1 MARRKEDPPKGSPAW
16 MNTFADLMNLLLCF
30 FVMLFSM
37 SSVNEEKFEKV
48 IASFQS
54 TFSILPGGG
63 ASIGEGEL
71 ISSGI
76 SQLENFDS
84 YYNQQLSSQSDGQ
97 TEEEKD
103 ITEAY
108 EQQELEESEDM
119 AQQLENALSQYGIQ
133 DDVEVDFNAEYV
145 TLNMNGALLFDSA
158 SAELRDEAY
167 PLVNKLGKILVTYDN
182 NIIEVEGHTDNVP
195 IHSSKYED
203 NNVLSMYRALAVA
216 NYLRDTTTLD
226 PAYIKSSGRGEYV
239 PIADNAT
246 PEGRARNRR
255 VEIKIYNSYN
265 SNVSGTSTDD
275 TGTETPA
282 DAALSTETVTDT
294 PALVLVNLILTAV
307 LAFSVIPQTKK
318 SNELIDQV
326 CAAINIELEGGQN
339 KDSSAVPIEE
349 IAVYNITDN
358 FTVNLADNGD
368 GKKHYA
374 VFSVGL
380 SVNKT
385 SESYATYGGDE
396 MTELTDKETIIRSDI
411 NTVVAKYTE
420 EEFNADGQ
428 KAVKEEILSKMQDL
442 FGSDYIVGVNFSSVA
457 TEAH

>member
-103 ITEAY
+103 IIEAY

-294 PALVLVNLILTAV
+294 PEAATTGATVEPTEVVN
-307 LAFSVIPQTKK
+307 
-318 SNELIDQV
+318 E
-326 CAAINIELEGGQN
+326 
-339 KDSSAVPIEE
+339 
-349 IAVYNITDN
+349 
-358 FTVNLADNGD
+358 
-368 GKKHYA
+368 
-374 VFSVGL
+374 
-380 SVNKT
+380 
-385 SESYATYGGDE
+385 
-396 MTELTDKETIIRSDI
+396 
-411 NTVVAKYTE
+411 
-420 EEFNADGQ
+420 
-428 KAVKEEILSKMQDL
+428 
-442 FGSDYIVGVNFSSVA
+442 
-457 TEAH
+457 

>member
-54 TFSILPGGG
+54 TFSILRRR
-63 ASIGEGEL
+63 STIGEGEL

-294 PALVLVNLILTAV
+294 PEAATTGATVEPTEVVN
-307 LAFSVIPQTKK
+307 
-318 SNELIDQV
+318 E
-326 CAAINIELEGGQN
+326 
-339 KDSSAVPIEE
+339 
-349 IAVYNITDN
+349 
-358 FTVNLADNGD
+358 
-368 GKKHYA
+368 
-374 VFSVGL
+374 
-380 SVNKT
+380 
-385 SESYATYGGDE
+385 
-396 MTELTDKETIIRSDI
+396 
-411 NTVVAKYTE
+411 
-420 EEFNADGQ
+420 
-428 KAVKEEILSKMQDL
+428 
-442 FGSDYIVGVNFSSVA
+442 
-457 TEAH
+457 

>member
-97 TEEEKD
+97 TEEEKN

-294 PALVLVNLILTAV
+294 PEAATTGATVEPTEVVN
-307 LAFSVIPQTKK
+307 
-318 SNELIDQV
+318 E
-326 CAAINIELEGGQN
+326 
-339 KDSSAVPIEE
+339 
-349 IAVYNITDN
+349 
-358 FTVNLADNGD
+358 
-368 GKKHYA
+368 
-374 VFSVGL
+374 
-380 SVNKT
+380 
-385 SESYATYGGDE
+385 
-396 MTELTDKETIIRSDI
+396 
-411 NTVVAKYTE
+411 
-420 EEFNADGQ
+420 
-428 KAVKEEILSKMQDL
+428 
-442 FGSDYIVGVNFSSVA
+442 
-457 TEAH
+457 

>member
-282 DAALSTETVTDT
+282 DVALSTETVTDT
-294 PALVLVNLILTAV
+294 PEAATTGATVEPTEVVN
-307 LAFSVIPQTKK
+307 
-318 SNELIDQV
+318 E
-326 CAAINIELEGGQN
+326 
-339 KDSSAVPIEE
+339 
-349 IAVYNITDN
+349 
-358 FTVNLADNGD
+358 
-368 GKKHYA
+368 
-374 VFSVGL
+374 
-380 SVNKT
+380 
-385 SESYATYGGDE
+385 
-396 MTELTDKETIIRSDI
+396 
-411 NTVVAKYTE
+411 
-420 EEFNADGQ
+420 
-428 KAVKEEILSKMQDL
+428 
-442 FGSDYIVGVNFSSVA
+442 
-457 TEAH
+457 

>member
-275 TGTETPA
+275 TGAETPAETPA

-294 PALVLVNLILTAV
+294 PEATTAGATVEPTEVVN
-307 LAFSVIPQTKK
+307 
-318 SNELIDQV
+318 E
-326 CAAINIELEGGQN
+326 
-339 KDSSAVPIEE
+339 
-349 IAVYNITDN
+349 
-358 FTVNLADNGD
+358 
-368 GKKHYA
+368 
-374 VFSVGL
+374 
-380 SVNKT
+380 
-385 SESYATYGGDE
+385 
-396 MTELTDKETIIRSDI
+396 
-411 NTVVAKYTE
+411 
-420 EEFNADGQ
+420 
-428 KAVKEEILSKMQDL
+428 
-442 FGSDYIVGVNFSSVA
+442 
-457 TEAH
+457 

>member
-97 TEEEKD
+97 TEEEKN

-294 PALVLVNLILTAV
+294 SEAATTGATVEPTEVVN
-307 LAFSVIPQTKK
+307 
-318 SNELIDQV
+318 E
-326 CAAINIELEGGQN
+326 
-339 KDSSAVPIEE
+339 
-349 IAVYNITDN
+349 
-358 FTVNLADNGD
+358 
-368 GKKHYA
+368 
-374 VFSVGL
+374 
-380 SVNKT
+380 
-385 SESYATYGGDE
+385 
-396 MTELTDKETIIRSDI
+396 
-411 NTVVAKYTE
+411 
-420 EEFNADGQ
+420 
-428 KAVKEEILSKMQDL
+428 
-442 FGSDYIVGVNFSSVA
+442 
-457 TEAH
+457 

>member
-239 PIADNAT
+239 SIADNAT

-294 PALVLVNLILTAV
+294 PEAATTGATVEPTEVVN
-307 LAFSVIPQTKK
+307 
-318 SNELIDQV
+318 E
-326 CAAINIELEGGQN
+326 
-339 KDSSAVPIEE
+339 
-349 IAVYNITDN
+349 
-358 FTVNLADNGD
+358 
-368 GKKHYA
+368 
-374 VFSVGL
+374 
-380 SVNKT
+380 
-385 SESYATYGGDE
+385 
-396 MTELTDKETIIRSDI
+396 
-411 NTVVAKYTE
+411 
-420 EEFNADGQ
+420 
-428 KAVKEEILSKMQDL
+428 
-442 FGSDYIVGVNFSSVA
+442 
-457 TEAH
+457 

>member
-1 MARRKEDPPKGSPAW
+1 

-97 TEEEKD
+97 TEEEKTLPKHMNSRNWKSLR
-103 ITEAY
+103 IW
-108 EQQELEESEDM
+108 

-195 IHSSKYED
+195 IHSS
-203 NNVLSMYRALAVA
+203 SMR
-216 NYLRDTTTLD
+216 TTTYC
-226 PAYIKSSGRGEYV
+226 PC
-239 PIADNAT
+239 
-246 PEGRARNRR
+246 
-255 VEIKIYNSYN
+255 
-265 SNVSGTSTDD
+265 
-275 TGTETPA
+275 
-282 DAALSTETVTDT
+282 TVRLRLPT
-294 PALVLVNLILTAV
+294 ICG
-307 LAFSVIPQTKK
+307 IPQ
-318 SNELIDQV
+318 
-326 CAAINIELEGGQN
+326 
-339 KDSSAVPIEE
+339 
-349 IAVYNITDN
+349 
-358 FTVNLADNGD
+358 
-368 GKKHYA
+368 HW
-374 VFSVGL
+374 
-380 SVNKT
+380 
-385 SESYATYGGDE
+385 
-396 MTELTDKETIIRSDI
+396 
-411 NTVVAKYTE
+411 
-420 EEFNADGQ
+420 
-428 KAVKEEILSKMQDL
+428 ILH
-442 FGSDYIVGVNFSSVA
+442 
-457 TEAH
+457 T

>member
-167 PLVNKLGKILVTYDN
+167 PLINKLGKILVTYDN

-216 NYLRDTTTLD
+216 NYLRNTTTLD

-294 PALVLVNLILTAV
+294 PEAATTGATVEPTEVVN
-307 LAFSVIPQTKK
+307 
-318 SNELIDQV
+318 E
-326 CAAINIELEGGQN
+326 
-339 KDSSAVPIEE
+339 
-349 IAVYNITDN
+349 
-358 FTVNLADNGD
+358 
-368 GKKHYA
+368 
-374 VFSVGL
+374 
-380 SVNKT
+380 
-385 SESYATYGGDE
+385 
-396 MTELTDKETIIRSDI
+396 
-411 NTVVAKYTE
+411 
-420 EEFNADGQ
+420 
-428 KAVKEEILSKMQDL
+428 
-442 FGSDYIVGVNFSSVA
+442 
-457 TEAH
+457 

>member
-282 DAALSTETVTDT
+282 DAALSIETVTDT
-294 PALVLVNLILTAV
+294 PEAATTGATVEPTEVVN
-307 LAFSVIPQTKK
+307 
-318 SNELIDQV
+318 E
-326 CAAINIELEGGQN
+326 
-339 KDSSAVPIEE
+339 
-349 IAVYNITDN
+349 
-358 FTVNLADNGD
+358 
-368 GKKHYA
+368 
-374 VFSVGL
+374 
-380 SVNKT
+380 
-385 SESYATYGGDE
+385 
-396 MTELTDKETIIRSDI
+396 
-411 NTVVAKYTE
+411 
-420 EEFNADGQ
+420 
-428 KAVKEEILSKMQDL
+428 
-442 FGSDYIVGVNFSSVA
+442 
-457 TEAH
+457 

>member
-294 PALVLVNLILTAV
+294 PDRKN
-307 LAFSVIPQTKK
+307 
-318 SNELIDQV
+318 
-326 CAAINIELEGGQN
+326 
-339 KDSSAVPIEE
+339 
-349 IAVYNITDN
+349 
-358 FTVNLADNGD
+358 
-368 GKKHYA
+368 
-374 VFSVGL
+374 
-380 SVNKT
+380 
-385 SESYATYGGDE
+385 
-396 MTELTDKETIIRSDI
+396 
-411 NTVVAKYTE
+411 VV
-420 EEFNADGQ
+420 
-428 KAVKEEILSKMQDL
+428 
-442 FGSDYIVGVNFSSVA
+442 
-457 TEAH
+457 

>member
-294 PALVLVNLILTAV
+294 PEAATTGATVDPTEVVN
-307 LAFSVIPQTKK
+307 
-318 SNELIDQV
+318 E
-326 CAAINIELEGGQN
+326 
-339 KDSSAVPIEE
+339 
-349 IAVYNITDN
+349 
-358 FTVNLADNGD
+358 
-368 GKKHYA
+368 
-374 VFSVGL
+374 
-380 SVNKT
+380 
-385 SESYATYGGDE
+385 
-396 MTELTDKETIIRSDI
+396 
-411 NTVVAKYTE
+411 
-420 EEFNADGQ
+420 
-428 KAVKEEILSKMQDL
+428 
-442 FGSDYIVGVNFSSVA
+442 
-457 TEAH
+457 

>member
-119 AQQLENALSQYGIQ
+119 AQQIENALSQYGIQ

-294 PALVLVNLILTAV
+294 PEAATTGATVEPTEVVN
-307 LAFSVIPQTKK
+307 
-318 SNELIDQV
+318 E
-326 CAAINIELEGGQN
+326 
-339 KDSSAVPIEE
+339 
-349 IAVYNITDN
+349 
-358 FTVNLADNGD
+358 
-368 GKKHYA
+368 
-374 VFSVGL
+374 
-380 SVNKT
+380 
-385 SESYATYGGDE
+385 
-396 MTELTDKETIIRSDI
+396 
-411 NTVVAKYTE
+411 
-420 EEFNADGQ
+420 
-428 KAVKEEILSKMQDL
+428 
-442 FGSDYIVGVNFSSVA
+442 
-457 TEAH
+457 

>member
-97 TEEEKD
+97 TEEKD

-294 PALVLVNLILTAV
+294 PEAATTGATVEPTEVVN
-307 LAFSVIPQTKK
+307 
-318 SNELIDQV
+318 E
-326 CAAINIELEGGQN
+326 
-339 KDSSAVPIEE
+339 
-349 IAVYNITDN
+349 
-358 FTVNLADNGD
+358 
-368 GKKHYA
+368 
-374 VFSVGL
+374 
-380 SVNKT
+380 
-385 SESYATYGGDE
+385 
-396 MTELTDKETIIRSDI
+396 
-411 NTVVAKYTE
+411 
-420 EEFNADGQ
+420 
-428 KAVKEEILSKMQDL
+428 
-442 FGSDYIVGVNFSSVA
+442 
-457 TEAH
+457 

>member
-1 MARRKEDPPKGSPAW
+1 

-103 ITEAY
+103 ITEVY

-255 VEIKIYNSYN
+255 VEIKIYNSYD

-294 PALVLVNLILTAV
+294 PEAATTGATVEPTEVVN
-307 LAFSVIPQTKK
+307 
-318 SNELIDQV
+318 E
-326 CAAINIELEGGQN
+326 
-339 KDSSAVPIEE
+339 
-349 IAVYNITDN
+349 
-358 FTVNLADNGD
+358 
-368 GKKHYA
+368 
-374 VFSVGL
+374 
-380 SVNKT
+380 
-385 SESYATYGGDE
+385 
-396 MTELTDKETIIRSDI
+396 
-411 NTVVAKYTE
+411 
-420 EEFNADGQ
+420 
-428 KAVKEEILSKMQDL
+428 
-442 FGSDYIVGVNFSSVA
+442 
-457 TEAH
+457 

>member
-54 TFSILPGGG
+54 TFSILPGGV

-294 PALVLVNLILTAV
+294 PEAATTGATVEPTEVVN
-307 LAFSVIPQTKK
+307 
-318 SNELIDQV
+318 E
-326 CAAINIELEGGQN
+326 
-339 KDSSAVPIEE
+339 
-349 IAVYNITDN
+349 
-358 FTVNLADNGD
+358 
-368 GKKHYA
+368 
-374 VFSVGL
+374 
-380 SVNKT
+380 
-385 SESYATYGGDE
+385 
-396 MTELTDKETIIRSDI
+396 
-411 NTVVAKYTE
+411 
-420 EEFNADGQ
+420 
-428 KAVKEEILSKMQDL
+428 
-442 FGSDYIVGVNFSSVA
+442 
-457 TEAH
+457 